1 MSSESN
7 GERPRKPQETLERRR
22 FLRNAIGCAALGL
35 VSPAQR
41 WFAPGVL
48 GWNFARPITPDEAL
62 EELRAGNERY
72 VSNRMTSTHQDLS
85 ALRQQTISE
94 QHPFAAVLGCAD
106 SRVDVELLFDQSIGR
121 LFVVR
126 VAGNIAAPE
135 VIASLEYA
143 VADLGVRAVVVLGHA
158 NCGAVKAAL
167 KSEQV
172 PGQIS
177 SLYPYLRP
185 AVERSGGNLQQ
196 AVEANARAQA
206 ELLRTSST
214 VIREAIGKRSIAVTA
229 AVYDLS
235 SGRVAPLT

>member
-1 MSSESN
+1 MSSQSS
-7 GERPRKPQETLERRR
+7 GEMPREPQGTLQRRR
-22 FLRNAIGCAALGL
+22 FVRNAIGCAVLGF
-35 VSPAQR
+35 VSPAPR
-41 WFAPGVL
+41 WLAPSGMGAGFA
-48 GWNFARPITPDEAL
+48 NPITPDEAL
-62 EELRAGNERY
+62 AELRAGNERY
-72 VSNRMTSTHQDLS
+72 VSNRMTSIHQDLA
-85 ALRQQTISE
+85 ALRQQTVSE

-106 SRVDVELLFDQSIGR
+106 SRVAVELLFDQSIGR

-126 VAGNIAAPE
+126 VAGNVAAPE

-143 VADLGVRAVVVLGHA
+143 VADLGVGAVVVLGHA

-185 AVERSGGNLQQ
+185 AVERGAGDLQQ
-196 AVEANARAQA
+196 AVEANAQHQA
-206 ELLRTSST
+206 ELLRTSSI
-214 VIREAIGKRSIAVTA
+214 VIRDALGKRTIAVTA

-235 SGRVAPLT
+235 SGRVALA